1 MIWTVI
7 DGEVYD
13 ITNYVDQ
20 HPGGKKKI
28 LRGQSKDASEM
39 FHRFHPGLKISNT
52 VLQFLKIGDLRKD
65 TQSKEEN
72 PVDESR
78 SSSDS
83 LPK

>member
-20 HPGGKKKI
+20 HPGGKKK
-28 LRGQSKDASEM
+28 LLKGQFKEASEM

-52 VLQFLKIGDLRKD
+52 VLQFLKIGDLQQD
-65 TQSKEEN
+65 T
-72 PVDESR
+72 
-78 SSSDS
+78 
-83 LPK
+83 